1 MEEGSRDTG
10 GSNLRT
16 PTAGDW
22 GIRHGIRRPA
32 AGAGGP
38 MSMTY
43 EGGTY
48 EGRRRGPRG
57 TPDIRRCVRMQLLHG
72 TARTRRRSSR
82 SEMAPLAL
90 AVLAVVATQAHGL
103 NNGFNKPQLGWNS
116 WMDRRAVG
124 QLLKG
129 VERGAGSTCAPVS
142 QDIKADSRP
151 LNEIIANQRMISGFL
166 RALGARHDAC
176 MSVIILEMRI
186 STHVL
191 IHGDDV
197 HFFSIYE

>member
-1 MEEGSRDTG
+1 
-10 GSNLRT
+10 
-16 PTAGDW
+16 
-22 GIRHGIRRPA
+22 
-32 AGAGGP
+32 

-116 WMDRRAVG
+116 WNHFGCGELRLCIVG
-124 QLLKG
+124 
-129 VERGAGSTCAPVS
+129 VHAASCASFIFERS
-142 QDIKADSRP
+142 
-151 LNEIIANQRMISGFL
+151 M
-166 RALGARHDAC
+166 
-176 MSVIILEMRI
+176 
-186 STHVL
+186 
-191 IHGDDV
+191 
-197 HFFSIYE
+197 